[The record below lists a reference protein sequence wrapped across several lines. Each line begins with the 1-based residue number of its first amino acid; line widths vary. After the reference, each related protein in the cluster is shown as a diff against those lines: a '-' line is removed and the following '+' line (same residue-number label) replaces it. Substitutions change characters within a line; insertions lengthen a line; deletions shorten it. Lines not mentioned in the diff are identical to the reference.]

1 MTALDDLAPHPFH
14 DADAPQRARMLSRLA
29 DTELLI
35 EVERDLTIP
44 GEEVKFGGG
53 KVVRDGMGQSQVTRE
68 GGAMDTV
75 ITGVVVF
82 DHQGITKA
90 DVGLR
95 DGRIAGIGKAGN
107 PDTQP
112 GVTLI
117 IGPGTE
123 IIAGEGRILTP
134 GGFDCHIHYICPQQ
148 VDHAIHSGVTTLL
161 GGGTGRPFVGGA
173 DIRAMAALRDAD
185 EAREFILLVH
195 GCCRAVRDCPV
206 PVLARIEGYALG
218 AGLELAAACDLRIA
232 GEDARFGMPEVRVG
246 IPSVV
251 EAALLPSLIGWGRT
265 RRLLLLGEII
275 GAAEA
280 LEWGLVERVAPASG
294 LDGAVEE
301 WLAHLDAAGPLAL
314 RSQKAL
320 MRRWEN
326 LPADAAIAAGVD
338 AFAGA
343 WASDEPVR
351 MMRRFL
357 DRPRPGAPA
366 GGNG

>member
-1 MTALDDLAPHPFH
+1 M
-14 DADAPQRARMLSRLA
+14 ADGG
-29 DTELLI
+29 
-35 EVERDLTIP
+35 EVRVEMRDRP
-44 GEEVKFGGG
+44 GGG
-53 KVVRDGMGQSQVTRE
+53 RVAFVSIAAGHRLNLLDPALMRRFAEAMGALGADEELRAVV
-68 GGAMDTV
+68 
-75 ITGVVVF
+75 
-82 DHQGITKA
+82 
-90 DVGLR
+90 L
-95 DGRIAGIGKAGN
+95 AGDA
-107 PDTQP
+107 
-112 GVTLI
+112 
-117 IGPGTE
+117 
-123 IIAGEGRILTP
+123 
-134 GGFDCHIHYICPQQ
+134 
-148 VDHAIHSGVTTLL
+148 
-161 GGGTGRPFVGGA
+161 GRPFVGGA
-173 DIRAMAALRDAD
+173 DIRTMAALRDA
-185 EAREFILLVH
+185 EQARGFILLVH

-326 LPADAAIAAGVD
+326 LPADQAIAAGVD

-343 WASDEPVR
+343 WAGDEPVR

-357 DRPRPGAPA
+357 DRPRPGASSGKA
-366 GGNG
+366 G